1 MKRRQGVLLVV
12 GLMWGLSGASGP
24 TWAQGK
30 DGGQTLSPQ
39 GNEREVRSRI
49 YVSPTAKQQVYRK
62 VSVLPFQASVELVG
76 ASLSDLFFTELL
88 TTHKY
93 QLMDRTQSE
102 QILREKD
109 PGHGIVSENAAAVKV
124 GQLLGVQGVII
135 GTVPEYG
142 VKISGTTE
150 LVAIG
155 INARMI
161 DVSDGS
167 IVWSVAEIAVSDRS
181 LTLSALAGQTVR
193 KMVTQLFQE
202 MIRTGDLQTAN
213 IPAPRVLASEGKLRG
228 TIIEIQ
234 SASLN
239 TVVSYKILRSRGE
252 KGPFQEAGSIKNPGS
267 RTVRY
272 EDRDLPD
279 GETYHYQVLAVSPL
293 GLTSLP
299 GPAVKITTAGPPGT
313 VSGLTAQ
320 SGLIR
325 QVVLNWQPLTD
336 PLVRGYRVLRRSEKG
351 AWEKIRN
358 LEGREQSTFTDQELG
373 DATSYAYQVVTAYK
387 DGKESPPS
395 PAVMATTKGPPS
407 KVQKL
412 EAVSKQ
418 ARKIPLS
425 WTPVNEPEVKGYAVF
440 RAGKG
445 SGPFEKIALVE
456 GRETS
461 KFVDGAKRGF
471 FEIADPLKDE
481 TRYYYKVQAVNIVDV
496 HGEDSPTDNA
506 VTKPVPE
513 PVTGL
518 QANQLEVKQ
527 VSLKWKASQEEDI
540 AKYEV
545 YRGRDGQSV
554 NTRVL
559 EVPASATQAADKGLE
574 DGSRYYYRVRAV
586 DKDGL
591 EGDFSNLASSV
602 TKPVPVKPQGLKAA
616 LEGNRVRL
624 TWQPNPEK
632 DIAGYRVSQKSFFLF
647 WEKVG
652 EAPGTE
658 FLFQGELKKGKT
670 LTFRITAV
678 DQTQLEGE
686 PSEEVGLAPP

>member
-1 MKRRQGVLLVV
+1 MKKRQGALLMMV
-12 GLMWGLSGASGP
+12 LMWGLFGASGP
-24 TWAQGK
+24 AWAQRT
-30 DGGQTLSPQ
+30 DGGQTLSPK
-39 GNEREVRSRI
+39 GKEREVKSRI
-49 YVSPTAKQQVYRK
+49 YVNPAASQRLYRK
-62 VSVLPFQASVELVG
+62 VSVLPFQAAVDVVG
-76 ASLSDLFFTELL
+76 ASISDLFSTELL

-93 QLMDRTQSE
+93 QLVDRTQSE

-109 PGHGIVSENAAAVKV
+109 PGHKIVPENAAAAKM

-150 LVAIG
+150 LVAVG

-167 IVWSVAEIAVSDRS
+167 VVWSIADIAVSDRS
-181 LTLSALAGQTVR
+181 LTLSALAHQTVR

-202 MIRTGDLQTAN
+202 MIRAGDLQTAAL
-213 IPAPRVLASEGKLRG
+213 PVPRVLASEGQLRG
-228 TIIEIQ
+228 TMIEIQ

-239 TVVSYKILRSRGE
+239 TVASYKILRSRSGE
-252 KGPFQEAGSIKNPGS
+252 GPFQEAGSIKNPGS

-279 GETYHYQVLAVSPL
+279 GETYYYQVLAVSPL

-299 GPAVKITTAGPPGT
+299 GPSVKITTAGPPGT
-313 VSGLTAQ
+313 VAGLTAR

-325 QVVLNWQPLTD
+325 QVVLAWQPLTD
-336 PLVRGYRVLRRSEKG
+336 PKVQGYRVFRQAGKG
-351 AWEKIRN
+351 PWEKIRT
-358 LEGREQSTFTDQELG
+358 LEGREQSTVTDQGLG

-387 DGKESPPS
+387 DGQESPPS
-395 PAVMATTKGPPS
+395 PAVRATTKGPPS

-412 EAVSKQ
+412 EAVSRQ
-418 ARKIPLS
+418 ARKVPLT
-425 WTPVNEPEVKGYAVF
+425 WTPVNEPEVKGYALF
-440 RAGKG
+440 RSSKRT
-445 SGPFEKIALVE
+445 GPFEKIAFVE

-461 KFVDGAKRGF
+461 RFVDGDKRGF
-471 FEIADPLKDE
+471 FEIATPLNDE

-496 HGEDSPTDNA
+496 HGEDSPLDNA

-513 PVTGL
+513 AVVDL
-518 QANQLEVKQ
+518 QADQLEVKQ
-527 VSLKWKASQEEDI
+527 VSLKWKASKEADI

-545 YRGRDGQSV
+545 YRGRDSQSV

-559 EVPASATQAADKGLE
+559 EVPASATQAVDKGLD

-591 EGDFSNLASSV
+591 EGTFSNSSSSV
-602 TKPVPVKPQGLKAA
+602 TKPVPVKPQGLKVV
-616 LEGNRVRL
+616 LEGSRVRL

-632 DIAGYRVSQKSFFLF
+632 DINGYRIFQKSFFLF

-678 DQTQLEGE
+678 DRTQLEGE
-686 PSEEVGLAPP
+686 PSEEVGLVVP